1 MGDNGP
7 GVLEQDRERV
17 FHRFRQ
23 GGDALTGKPQGTGLG
38 LAISREIIEHF
49 GGTLKLEKSSPGD
62 GALFTFTLP
71 LARSTETH

>member
-1 MGDNGP
+1 MI
-7 GVLEQDRERV
+7 

-23 GGDALTGKPQGTGLG
+23 GGYALTGKPQGTGLG

-49 GGTLKLEKSSPGD
+49 GGTLKVEKSGLGE

-71 LARSTETH
+71 LARPTETH